1 MPGGGAPG
9 AMPAAVDID
18 RIAAAVAAALAA
30 PVRVLTWAQLW
41 AIYEPREVPK
51 LESPAVQRSMGK
63 HLCRL
68 LGAELVSA
76 MSTERAFQYRQQRKG
91 ELTPRRRPPCDK
103 TINNEIILIRRL
115 ARWAANQRP
124 PLIERDPIAG
134 VAEADLLV
142 PVNNVRLNVVDDR
155 PGAQLSLAQFLAR
168 ADLLERALVLVAHS
182 SGMRRRELAL
192 LELGWIDREL
202 RVITVPPGIA
212 KGRRGQKPGRMT
224 IVSAAALLALD
235 DYRATLPAAARAA
248 RWAFVNPT
256 TLAHYG
262 PDFFTKRFRRL
273 ERRAG
278 VDGPSGPTW
287 LHDLRRSFV
296 TLARRRGEDAIR
308 VMKLA
313 GHATLESQQRYHV
326 ESLEEVLL
334 SRDRI
339 EAARAAA
346 TRRGPH
352 RAPTPAAIEDVGE
365 EATGNSKT
373 GNA

>member
-1 MPGGGAPG
+1 MAAPHVL
-9 AMPAAVDID
+9 VDDETIR
-18 RIAAAVAAALAA
+18 RISAGVAAQLMVV
-30 PVRVLTWAQLW
+30 VRPDTLTWVQLW
-41 AIYEPREVPK
+41 TAYEPREVPK

-68 LGAELVSA
+68 LGPEPVAGLT
-76 MSTERAFQYRQQRKG
+76 TERVFQYRQQRKAEVTHRG
-91 ELTPRRRPPCDK
+91 RPPGDK
-103 TINNEIILIRRL
+103 TINNEVILIRRL
-115 ARWAANQRP
+115 TRWAANQRP

-134 VAEADLLV
+134 VPEADLMV

-155 PGAQLSLAQFLAR
+155 PGASLSLLQFLSR
-168 ADLLERALVLVAHS
+168 ADLFERALVLVAHS

-192 LELGWIDREL
+192 LELDWIDRDL
-202 RVITVPPGIA
+202 RVVTIPPGIA

-224 IVSAAALLALD
+224 IVSAAALRALD
-235 DYRATLPAAARAA
+235 EYRATLPRWCDGA
-248 RWAFVNPT
+248 RWAFVNERSSKP
-256 TLAHYG
+256 YG
-262 PDFFTKRFRRL
+262 PDFFTRRFRKL
-273 ERRAG
+273 ERRVG
-278 VDGPSGPTW
+278 VEGPSGPTW

-313 GHATLESQQRYHV
+313 GHATLESQQRYHI

-339 EAARAAA
+339 ETARADA
-346 TRRGPH
+346 TRRGPV
-352 RAPTPAAIEDVGE
+352 RAPPPEIDDVGE
-365 EATGNSKT
+365 EASDNAKS